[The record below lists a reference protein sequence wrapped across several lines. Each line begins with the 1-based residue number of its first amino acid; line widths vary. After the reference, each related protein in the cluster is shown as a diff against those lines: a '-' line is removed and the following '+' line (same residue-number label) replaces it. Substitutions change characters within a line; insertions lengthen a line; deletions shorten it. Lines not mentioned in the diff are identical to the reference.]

1 MSCCGQ
7 KRRALRDASRIPQKV
22 AEPPAPSLHDPALLQ
37 HLGDSSLVV
46 RGPVTG
52 QCYLFG
58 ARGTALAV
66 DKRDALPLIASGRF
80 TAARAAAADH

>member
-7 KRRALRDASRIPQKV
+7 KRRALRDASRIPQRV
-22 AEPPAPSLHDPALLQ
+22 AEPLAPSPQNPALLQ
-37 HLGDSSLVV
+37 HLGDYALVV

-58 ARGTALAV
+58 ARGAALAV

-80 TAARAAAADH
+80 TAARATANH